1 MADKIGTDEY
11 GEILI
16 YQTDDG
22 QTNIE
27 VKIED
32 DTVWLTQQQLTEL
45 YQCSK
50 SNISEHIKHIFE
62 EGELDKDSVVR
73 KFRTTADDGK
83 TYNVTYYNLDMII
96 SLGYRI
102 KSVIAT
108 RFRQWATK
116 RLKDDGQTNIEVK
129 IEDDTV
135 WLTQQQLTELY
146 QCSKSN
152 ISEHIKHIFEE
163 GELDKDSVVR
173 KFRTTA
179 DDGKTYNVT
188 YYNLDMIIS
197 LGYRIKSVIATRF
210 RQWATKRLKEYMIK
224 GFTIDDER
232 LKGNGG
238 GNYWKELLDRI
249 RDIRSS
255 EKVLYRQVLDLYA
268 TSVDYNPHSEESVR
282 FFKIVQNKLHYAAHG
297 HTAAEVIYQRA
308 DAEKPFMG
316 LTSFSGELPA
326 LKDIGIAKNYLE
338 ENELKVLNNLVSGYF
353 DLAEINAIEHKPM
366 YMDDYVKQLD
376 SVLSSGNRKL
386 LTGSGSVSHKQAL
399 EKAKSEYRKYQ
410 EITLTP
416 VEKAYLESIKEV
428 SKEVKRR

>member
-16 YQTDDG
+16 YQT
-22 QTNIE
+22 
-27 VKIED
+27 
-32 DTVWLTQQQLTEL
+32 
-45 YQCSK
+45 
-50 SNISEHIKHIFE
+50 
-62 EGELDKDSVVR
+62 
-73 KFRTTADDGK
+73 
-83 TYNVTYYNLDMII
+83 
-96 SLGYRI
+96 
-102 KSVIAT
+102 
-108 RFRQWATK
+108 
-116 RLKDDGQTNIEVK
+116 DDGQTNIEVK

-268 TSVDYNPHSEESVR
+268 TSVDYNPHSEES
-282 FFKIVQNKLHYAAHG
+282 L
-297 HTAAEVIYQRA
+297 
-308 DAEKPFMG
+308 
-316 LTSFSGELPA
+316 
-326 LKDIGIAKNYLE
+326 
-338 ENELKVLNNLVSGYF
+338 
-353 DLAEINAIEHKPM
+353 
-366 YMDDYVKQLD
+366 LD
-376 SVLSSGNRKL
+376 SLKLFRINFTMQHMVILRQRLYINVLMHKNHLWDL
-386 LTGSGSVSHKQAL
+386 LHFQVN
-399 EKAKSEYRKYQ
+399 YQ
-410 EITLTP
+410 H
-416 VEKAYLESIKEV
+416 
-428 SKEVKRR
+428 